1 MVGPERLFESVDHL
15 SHLVQREPLV
25 GNGGSGDVAAEFL
38 EPVALVGLAA
48 GCGMEG
54 EAGSRTS
61 RPPRSSSLAKCR
73 ERSAFGFES
82 GEKPGVVSLD
92 DSVERCLFRT
102 VAFVD
107 IPVSAAG
114 LWQSS

>member
-1 MVGPERLFESVDHL
+1 M
-15 SHLVQREPLV
+15 
-25 GNGGSGDVAAEFL
+25 AAG
-38 EPVALVGLAA
+38 VALDAQ
-48 GCGMEG
+48 
-54 EAGSRTS
+54 EAVFEQTALQVIVEL
-61 RPPRSSSLAKCR
+61 PLDECR
-73 ERSAFGFES
+73 ERSAFGFEP
-82 GEKPGVVSLD
+82 GEKLGVVSLD